1 MSEKMIELEVKV
13 TIEEMKKIGEYCRSK
28 GINFSEWMRELAL
41 REIEKKSKEKSDNE
55 MKES

>member
-13 TIEEMKKIGEYCRSK
+13 TIEEMKKIGEYCRNE
-28 GINFSEWMRELAL
+28 GMNFSEWMRELAL

-55 MKES
+55 IKES